1 LLVKPSI
8 FIHKAFVAY
17 QLYIFHK
24 CLLKLSH
31 IGSELQFLV
40 YNFMNNIKLRTTGSF
55 LRIYAISLP
64 RSSDTSP
71 FMSVFLVKFC
81 RKSIPFFWRYALFRK
96 HIPALDHK
104 IPNNPMKCGRVKPL
118 VFYQPDKV

>member
-1 LLVKPSI
+1 KGCTKESLHVPPVIQHQLIHPLKITLLVKPSI

-17 QLYIFHK
+17 HLYIFHK

-40 YNFMNNIKLRTTGSF
+40 YNSLNNIKLRTTGSF

-71 FMSVFLVKFC
+71 FMNVFLVKFC
-81 RKSIPFFWRYALFRK
+81 RKSIPFFWSYALFRK
-96 HIPALDHK
+96 H
-104 IPNNPMKCGRVKPL
+104 
-118 VFYQPDKV
+118 